1 MPDTT
6 KKIFVLDTSVLL
18 YSAAS
23 FRSFGSK
30 EVVIPYV
37 VLEEL
42 DRFKTRDDEV
52 GRNARQVARELN
64 VLRQEAQ
71 LSDGVSLNTV
81 GGLLRVELNHAEPL
95 APLDVINNADDRILN
110 VCLGLMSQ
118 GREVVLVS
126 KDINLIVRADV
137 LRIKAQDY
145 ETDKTVQE
153 ASDIYTGTLSI
164 QVADQVISN
173 FYSDVPVYLEDFY
186 EGSLLP
192 NQYMTLV
199 SLSDPGKSALARYQR
214 PGKPLCRLRSPK
226 EVWGVKPRSR
236 EQQFVLDAM
245 MNKDIPLVTF
255 TGNAGTG
262 KTLLAL
268 ACCLQLV
275 QEDQAYDRLI
285 VSRPVQPMGKDI
297 GYLPGTVMEK
307 MDPWMGPIKD
317 AINFLMRGKAK
328 GHDVYMDMVDMGVL
342 EVEPLTY
349 LRGRSL
355 PKTLFL
361 IDEAQDLSR
370 QEMKTIVSRMG
381 EESKL
386 ILIGDVKQISN
397 PYLDPTNSGL
407 SNVIEKFKNYD
418 ISAHVT
424 LVKGERSS
432 LATIASEIL

>member
-1 MPDTT
+1 
-6 KKIFVLDTSVLL
+6 
-18 YSAAS
+18 
-23 FRSFGSK
+23 
-30 EVVIPYV
+30 
-37 VLEEL
+37 
-42 DRFKTRDDEV
+42 
-52 GRNARQVARELN
+52 
-64 VLRQEAQ
+64 
-71 LSDGVSLNTV
+71 
-81 GGLLRVELNHAEPL
+81 
-95 APLDVINNADDRILN
+95 
-110 VCLGLMSQ
+110 
-118 GREVVLVS
+118 
-126 KDINLIVRADV
+126 
-137 LRIKAQDY
+137 
-145 ETDKTVQE
+145 
-153 ASDIYTGTLSI
+153 
-164 QVADQVISN
+164 
-173 FYSDVPVYLEDFY
+173 
-186 EGSLLP
+186 
-192 NQYMTLV
+192 MTLV

-214 PGKPLCRLRSPK
+214 PGKPLSRLRSPK

-328 GHDVYMDMVDMGVL
+328 SHDVYMDMIDMGVL
-342 EVEPLTY
+342 EIEPLTY

-355 PKTLFL
+355 PKTIFL

-407 SNVIEKFKNYD
+407 SNVIEKFKTYD
-418 ISAHVT
+418 VSAHVT
-424 LVKGERSS
+424 LVKGERST
-432 LATIASEIL
+432 LATIASDIL